1 MKKKLGK
8 IKNAAPSS
16 TPGSA
21 AGLSVQDGKRQFPAS
36 EIWNRSSVQ
45 RGTNRARVSLARAL
59 DEALP
64 LVGYL
69 NRQIPLEAIGRGVVI
84 ASASKDAAFRSAANA
99 YFEQWGTT
107 NAIDVARQFDIYSC
121 QAELGRFIERDGG
134 VFAIKVK
141 SRLPEDLARSL
152 DDKNFRAIQLQFL
165 RRDQIGFDRP
175 PAGELWDDGIQIS
188 PLGAPVSYGI
198 IQTRAPGAAAPPPS
212 FRAAADVIHLKRP
225 SLEGVHGVPSCV
237 GGQESALDGIDLD
250 ALSRYSDKIRAAFLG
265 VINTPSGS
273 APLGMRA
280 NVQPGKK
287 TKTVDGV
294 TTVVDDKSLRYY
306 QIADGVHIPVL
317 RNDEQITFFNG
328 STLSFGAQCAALA
341 QKVIMAYGVVPE
353 YVQDLTGLGSA
364 ACRLVLYK
372 MRAVFASRV
381 APIEC
386 FLQQVWQL
394 VISDA
399 VQRGVLPFVPD
410 WSAATCKARGN
421 ASIDLGRDE
430 RAEQNKLLSGT
441 STVARYADA
450 NAEDGE
456 AIRREWIDET
466 AQSIYWGESAPL
478 RNPNHKPV
486 PWFLCINALQLQ
498 AVSAF
503 AQATGVS
510 IDQLNAAASAE
521 IEPLVK
527 K

>member
-1 MKKKLGK
+1 MKRKLSK
-8 IKNAAPSS
+8 ITNAAPSAS
-16 TPGSA
+16 SGSA
-21 AGLSVQDGKRQFPAS
+21 AGLSVQDGKRQFPTS

-59 DEALP
+59 DDALP
-64 LVGYL
+64 LVSYL
-69 NRQIPLEAIGRGVVI
+69 NRQIPLEAIGRGVVVS
-84 ASASKDAAFRSAANA
+84 SASKDAAFRTAANE
-99 YFEQWGTT
+99 YFEKWGTT

-121 QAELGRFIERDGG
+121 QAELGRLIERDGG

-141 SRLPEDLARSL
+141 STLPEDLARSL

-175 PAGELWDDGIQIS
+175 PAGEIWEDGIQIS
-188 PLGAPVSYGI
+188 GLGAPVSYGVV
-198 IQTRAPGAAAPPPS
+198 QRRAAGGSAAPS

-237 GGQESALDGIDLD
+237 GGQEAALDGIDLD

-273 APLGMRA
+273 APLGMRQ

-328 STLSFGAQCAALA
+328 STLSFGEQCAALA

-353 YVQDLTGLGSA
+353 YIQDLTGLGSA

-381 APIEC
+381 AAIEY

-399 VQRGVLPFVPD
+399 VQRGVLKFAPD
-410 WSAATCKARGN
+410 WSVVECKARGN

-441 STVARYADA
+441 STVARYANA

-478 RNPNHKPV
+478 RNPLHKPV

-510 IDQLNAAASAE
+510 IDQLNAAAAAE
-521 IEPLVK
+521 IEPPVK
-527 K
+527 